1 MAILTKGFAFSDGEQ
16 VTSTKLNNLV
26 DDAAFAAGAVDDATL
41 ELATSGEMK
50 VKTIQTGNI
59 ANSAI
64 TTAKIAD
71 STGASDGITTA
82 KIAAGAVTNDKIA
95 DGTITQSKFAQG
107 YTLETAKA
115 LSGLSEA
122 EFTGI
127 PSWATRIN
135 IFIGSLL
142 VSTTNSVIIQVGDG
156 SYQTTGY
163 SSNLSIPSVS
173 GNTLVSA
180 TNGIALRA
188 NPASRGVISI
198 QLFEPNI
205 YFATGI
211 MQVGVA
217 CSSATRI
224 PTLSSPIDRIK
235 IIAPTGYTFGTN
247 NRFNISYE

>member
-107 YTLETAKA
+107 YTLETAKD
-115 LSGLSEA
+115 LTGLSEA

-127 PSWATRIN
+127 PSWARRIN
-135 IFIGSLL
+135 ILL
-142 VSTTNSVIIQVGDG
+142 NGARTNSTNPTLVQVSDG
-156 SYQTTGY
+156 SYKTSGY
-163 SSNLSIPSVS
+163 SSYLVLPGSS
-173 GNTLVSA
+173 GNTILTSGTGILLRAQSSNYGSISISQLEPNTYFAGGFINSGGFQNSA
-180 TNGIALRA
+180 T
-188 NPASRGVISI
+188 
-198 QLFEPNI
+198 Q
-205 YFATGI
+205 
-211 MQVGVA
+211 
-217 CSSATRI
+217 I
-224 PTLSSPIDRIK
+224 PSLSSPIESIK
-235 IIAPTGYTFGTN
+235 IIAPTGYPFTSGY
-247 NRFNISYE
+247 FNISYE